1 MRVTEMRVTNKRA
14 ADRKRCWKMVIAVL
28 FATAAVS
35 MSALAGQWRQDDTGW
50 WYQNENGT
58 YLKSEWSWIDG
69 KCYYF
74 NEDGYCLQS
83 VQTPDGYSVD
93 AQGAWIE
100 GGVVQTQEQIRVQE
114 QSQDSSAIKQIDN
127 VVVTVPGGFVFHSSD
142 ERGIYMTSVDG
153 SSLICIMSE
162 SLADFGGYAELVSG
176 DALPSHRALQGSVVQ
191 VHKIQGQKGI
201 AAGLCLCDRR
211 AHHGKAGAL

>member
-83 VQTPDGYSVD
+83 VQTPDG
-93 AQGAWIE
+93 
-100 GGVVQTQEQIRVQE
+100 
-114 QSQDSSAIKQIDN
+114 
-127 VVVTVPGGFVFHSSD
+127 
-142 ERGIYMTSVDG
+142 
-153 SSLICIMSE
+153 
-162 SLADFGGYAELVSG
+162 
-176 DALPSHRALQGSVVQ
+176 
-191 VHKIQGQKGI
+191 
-201 AAGLCLCDRR
+201 
-211 AHHGKAGAL
+211 